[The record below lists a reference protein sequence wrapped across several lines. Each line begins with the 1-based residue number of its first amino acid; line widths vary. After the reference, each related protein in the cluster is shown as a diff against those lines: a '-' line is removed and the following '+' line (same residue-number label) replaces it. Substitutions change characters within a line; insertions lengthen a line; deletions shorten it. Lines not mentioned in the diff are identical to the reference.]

1 MGSDVISLTAALLSD
16 EYHHSRNL
24 REKTARGSRL
34 AVSQCSSPSPAL
46 SVRVRSSALLLTH
59 RPDGDYRVT
68 GDCRIFAPCKA
79 KSKKCKAFLIW
90 HIKWLIIILWALH
103 Q

>member
-34 AVSQCSSPSPAL
+34 AVSQQWRIQGGGGGGRGASPPPPPGPH
-46 SVRVRSSALLLTH
+46 TH
-59 RPDGDYRVT
+59 THT
-68 GDCRIFAPCKA
+68 GHK
-79 KSKKCKAFLIW
+79 KKCTVEPACIGCSDTEKS
-90 HIKWLIIILWALH
+90 
-103 Q
+103 